1 MAKRYFE
8 FVEGTSSKF
17 WEIWIEGTEVRTRY
31 GRIGAAGQTTVK
43 DQGSAAAAKK
53 LHDSLVAEKTKKGYV
68 ESKAGAAATGTPKA
82 PTSSAKAPAKPSRID
97 DAVRRI
103 EAKAK
108 AAKVTLGKGA
118 SDKAIAAAEKTL
130 GFALPE
136 AVREFYRRH
145 DGASA
150 PAVAGRELLS
160 CKRMLAEWT
169 IWKQLLDKGT
179 FEDNDHGEPGPGVQK
194 KWWIPEWVPVTY
206 DGAGNHHVIDCA
218 PGKGGT
224 IGQIVDFWHDEPSRR
239 VVGKDL
245 VTWLAG
251 AEWGDPDADDDDDD
265 DDDGD
270 DEDED

>member
-43 DQGSAAAAKK
+43 EQGSAAAAKK

-68 ESKAGAAATGTPKA
+68 EVDADATGGPEPA
-82 PTSSAKAPAKPSRID
+82 AKAPAAKAGATD
-97 DAVRRI
+97 AAVRRI

-108 AAKVTLGKGA
+108 KAKVALGEGA
-118 SDKAIAAAEKTL
+118 SDTAIAAAEEAL

-136 AVREFYRRH
+136 VVRAFYRRH
-145 DGASA
+145 DGADA

-160 CKRMLAEWT
+160 LTRMVGEWT
-169 IWKQLLDKGT
+169 IWKQLLDNGT

-194 KWWIPEWVPVTY
+194 RWWIPEWVPVTY

-218 PGKGGT
+218 PGEGGT
-224 IGQIVDFWHDEPSRR
+224 VGQIVDFWHDEPSRC

-245 VTWLAG
+245 VTWLAE
-251 AEWGDPDADDDDDD
+251 AEWGDPDADDD
-265 DDDGD
+265 
-270 DEDED
+270 ED

>member
-53 LHDSLVAEKTKKGYV
+53 LYDSLVAEKTKKGYV
-68 ESKAGAAATGTPKA
+68 ESTVGAAATMA
-82 PTSSAKAPAKPSRID
+82 PQAAPRAAKAPASKASAID

-108 AAKVTLGKGA
+108 AAKVVLGKGA
-118 SDKAIAAAEKTL
+118 SDKAIAAAETQL

-136 AVREFYRRH
+136 AVRAFYRLH
-145 DGASA
+145 DGADA

-160 CKRMLAEWT
+160 LERMLGEWT

-179 FEDNDHGEPGPGVQK
+179 FEDNDHGAPGPGVQK

-206 DGAGNHHVIDCA
+206 DGSGNHHVVDCA

-224 IGQIVDFWHDEPSRR
+224 VGQIVDFWHDEPSRR

-245 VTWLAG
+245 VTWLAD
-251 AEWGDPDADDDDDD
+251 AEWGDPDADDDHD
-265 DDDGD
+265 DDDG
-270 DEDED
+270 ED